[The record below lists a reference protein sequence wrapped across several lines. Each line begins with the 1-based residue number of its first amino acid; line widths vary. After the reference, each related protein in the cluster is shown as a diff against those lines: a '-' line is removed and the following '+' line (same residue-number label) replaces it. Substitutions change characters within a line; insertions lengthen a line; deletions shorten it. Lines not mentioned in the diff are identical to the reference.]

1 MTSTHKMSYSNH
13 EIYHEA
19 LRWTKFFVNIGLVY
33 GALLLVGAIDVLG
46 PYWVLLL
53 GLRQGALGGDWV
65 GGGEWGGITAADMG
79 RRRSGALGLATAG
92 VMGLLVAVMVRRCC
106 RFDRSRDC
114 VVANW
119 HDLFKYTHMGRA
131 ITAAMSAV
139 LAWRGLWSL
148 HESNPPGGG
157 GGGGRYPVVII
168 AASGL
173 SMLAAGSMHF
183 LHYRVKSVYME
194 YSRLRRDSLKRA

>member
-1 MTSTHKMSYSNH
+1 MSYSNH

-92 VMGLLVAVMVRRCC
+92 VMGLLVAVMV
-106 RFDRSRDC
+106 
-114 VVANW
+114 
-119 HDLFKYTHMGRA
+119 
-131 ITAAMSAV
+131 SA
-139 LAWRGLWSL
+139 
-148 HESNPPGGG
+148 
-157 GGGGRYPVVII
+157 
-168 AASGL
+168 
-173 SMLAAGSMHF
+173 
-183 LHYRVKSVYME
+183 
-194 YSRLRRDSLKRA
+194 